1 MRINSLIIR
10 ILRKVKTNNG
20 KTALDELIQ
29 YLHNE
34 GVLVK
39 EIANMLEISSATVY
53 KSLKVR
59 KGKVMGRSKVDKK
72 KGGAGCSN
80 GGMS

>member
-1 MRINSLIIR
+1 MKINSLIIR
-10 ILRKVKTNNG
+10 VLRKVKTNNG

-39 EIANMLEISSATVY
+39 EIANMLEISPATVY

-59 KGKVMGRSKVDKK
+59 KGRVIDRSKVDEK